1 MLNNDDDQ
9 LDCDWKNHVHNV
21 HHHSEINYRHHN
33 HYVLGCVIA
42 IDVDKDAGVGGDYR
56 ANHTDQRH
64 TRKLRRN
71 IKI

>member
-1 MLNNDDDQ
+1 M
-9 LDCDWKNHVHNV
+9 
-21 HHHSEINYRHHN
+21 INLIVIGKTMFTMCTTR
-33 HYVLGCVIA
+33 VKLIIVTTLMMILLGCVIA
-42 IDVDKDAGVGGDYR
+42 IDVDKDAGVDGDYR